1 MPSTAVRPKSP
12 AKTSR
17 KPKRRQVSE
26 AERERRKQKAEA
38 RREEAVAVLDA
49 GVDHVADDP
58 EALRAYL
65 EFQARF
71 HKYSHRN
78 ALLLFEQALMRG
90 VSASHFMGYQAWKS
104 AGRQVR
110 KGERGFMVF
119 APVSRKLYGEEA
131 AAAGVE
137 DGTSQLVAFRV
148 ATVFDIDQTDVIE
161 GQEETALRYVSP
173 IGRLTSA
180 EHEPLLRVLET
191 LPARIGYSLVRY
203 DGTEQKAGGYCNYTR
218 REIGLLRCAPD
229 QQAKT
234 LAHELAHAIAHGE
247 ADPETDGRDGAGK
260 GPAMKRAEIAARN
273 AELQAEGAAYVTC
286 YALGLDTSSYSMPY
300 LRAWCQGE
308 TEEERREEVRAQL
321 AAIDRI
327 ARRLLAMVEEAQPE
341 AAQPEAAPGMSA
353 AGETVRRA
361 VAGLPEPASGEG
373 LALAA

>member
-1 MPSTAVRPKSP
+1 MSSTAVRPTSP
-12 AKTSR
+12 ATPPRKPAGKPEV
-17 KPKRRQVSE
+17 KPKRRQVSN
-26 AERERRKQKAEA
+26 AERERRQQKAEA

-148 ATVFDIDQTDVIE
+148 ATVFDIDQTDVTP
-161 GQEETALRYVSP
+161 GQEETALRGGAMLRYVSP

-203 DGTEQKAGGYCNYTR
+203 DGTERKAGGYCNYTR
-218 REIGLLRCAPD
+218 REIGLLRCEPD

-247 ADPETDGRDGAGK
+247 ADPETDGRDAK
-260 GPAMKRAEIAARN
+260 GVGPSMKRAEIASRH

-286 YALGLDTSSYSMPY
+286 YSLGLDTSSYSMPY
-300 LRAWCQGE
+300 LRAWCKGE

-341 AAQPEAAPGMSA
+341 AG
-353 AGETVRRA
+353 
-361 VAGLPEPASGEG
+361 
-373 LALAA
+373 